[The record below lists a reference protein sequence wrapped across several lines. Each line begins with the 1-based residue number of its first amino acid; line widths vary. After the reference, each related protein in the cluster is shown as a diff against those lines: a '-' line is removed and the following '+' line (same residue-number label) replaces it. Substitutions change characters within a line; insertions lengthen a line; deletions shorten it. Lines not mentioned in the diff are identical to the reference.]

1 MPILQDALQAGAATT
16 APQPQPTP
24 QNAAPAPAGA
34 GNLPPPNPQIVC
46 PAVAAHMDDVENMR
60 GFMDEKQRNAFDRVV
75 VAGKK
80 MLYAPESAQVVQN
93 LLMDD
98 EIPMANKLGEG
109 VANLMVMMDNQ
120 GNGTIPKE
128 IMIPAGIVV
137 MFEAA
142 DYAFEVGFEISET
155 DLADAMEKLIYGI
168 YAGYQI
174 PAEKVD
180 EVIDALAGK
189 FGFKE
194 GDAEKVMG
202 KVEEAQE
209 KGMIREPIPGG
220 DNGEEEAF
228 EQGFNQQRGRM

>member
-1 MPILQDALQAGAATT
+1 
-16 APQPQPTP
+16 
-24 QNAAPAPAGA
+24 
-34 GNLPPPNPQIVC
+34 
-46 PAVAAHMDDVENMR
+46 MDDVENMR

-80 MLYAPESAQVVQN
+80 MLYAPESAQVVQS
-93 LLMDD
+93 LMMDD
-98 EIPMANKLGEG
+98 QIPMANKLGEG
-109 VANLMVMMDNQ
+109 IANLMVMMDNQ

-142 DYAFEVGFEISET
+142 DYAFEVGFEISEK
-155 DLADAMEKLIYGI
+155 DLADALEKLIYGI

-180 EVIDALAGK
+180 EVIDTLAGK
-189 FGFKE
+189 LGFKE
-194 GDAEKVMG
+194 GDAEKAMD
-202 KVEEAQE
+202 KVEEVQE
-209 KGMIREPIPGG
+209 EGKVREPIPGG
-220 DNGEEEAF
+220 DNPQEEAAEGPAGDNAEEEAF